1 MNYIILLQSYAAEGD
16 FNYVSNPV
24 NVTLSTDE
32 SAPVK
37 ITIINDNVFE
47 LTETFLANL
56 SFPDRE
62 ALPPGVTLNQ
72 TSARV
77 IILDNDGESL
87 NPHAFLNNCSISTVS
102 LHYTGMHGID
112 IEELKKP
119 YGISAFVGL

>member
-1 MNYIILLQSYAAEGD
+1 MQCHAAGGD

-32 SAPVK
+32 RVPLK

-56 SFPDRE
+56 SFPE
-62 ALPPGVTLNQ
+62 QETLPSGVMLNQ
-72 TSARV
+72 TSTQV

-87 NPHAFLNNCSISTVS
+87 MPCAFLNSCSISTI
-102 LHYTGMHGID
+102 T
-112 IEELKKP
+112 
-119 YGISAFVGL
+119 